1 MLGTINRSFILPVKG
16 EKQMPKADSEYL
28 WNELQPGCVITE
40 PGTSR
45 VYYTGDWRAFYPVL
59 QKERCIQCGIC
70 WIFCPDMAYQKD
82 EKGYFIADL
91 NYCKGCGICARE
103 CPADA
108 IHMEKEKEI

>member
-1 MLGTINRSFILPVKG
+1 
-16 EKQMPKADSEYL
+16 MPKADSEYL

-45 VYYTGDWRAFYPVL
+45 AYYTGDWRAFYPVL

-82 EKGYFIADL
+82 EKGYYIADQL
-91 NYCKGCGICARE
+91 LRVGSAPNNGRCYAWKRKI
-103 CPADA
+103 
-108 IHMEKEKEI
+108 